1 MVTVLIYKIHWQWC
15 KYDICLKYFHT
26 VLFLA
31 YIHYMYLG
39 NTKMI
44 VVKVSCTPFVY
55 CCTCINFVSTDN
67 TDFLKSLVELRLENV
82 KKTFVT
88 SVNL

>member
-1 MVTVLIYKIHWQWC
+1 
-15 KYDICLKYFHT
+15 
-26 VLFLA
+26 
-31 YIHYMYLG
+31 MYLG

-88 SVNL
+88 SVNLKSNYIDYTDKLTVLK

>member
-1 MVTVLIYKIHWQWC
+1 
-15 KYDICLKYFHT
+15 
-26 VLFLA
+26 
-31 YIHYMYLG
+31 MYLG

-82 KKTFVT
+82 KKKPSLLLLIFNQITLIILI
-88 SVNL
+88 N

>member
-1 MVTVLIYKIHWQWC
+1 
-15 KYDICLKYFHT
+15 
-26 VLFLA
+26 
-31 YIHYMYLG
+31 MYLG

-55 CCTCINFVSTDN
+55 CCTCINYVSTDN

-88 SVNL
+88 SVNF

>member
-1 MVTVLIYKIHWQWC
+1 MVTVLIYKIHWEWC
-15 KYDICLKYFHT
+15 KYDICLKYFHL

-31 YIHYMYLG
+31 YIHYIYLG

-44 VVKVSCTPFVY
+44 VVKMSCTPFVY

>member
-1 MVTVLIYKIHWQWC
+1 
-15 KYDICLKYFHT
+15 
-26 VLFLA
+26 
-31 YIHYMYLG
+31 
-39 NTKMI
+39 MI
-44 VVKVSCTPFVY
+44 VVKVHVSCTPFVY
-55 CCTCINFVSTDN
+55 WCTCINYVSTDN